1 MYKISW
7 LLWEGDV
14 DGSVFIR
21 RKELSARYTA
31 VVFALVLGFSVV
43 AVRLFALCILQH
55 DKYQSM
61 ADDNVF
67 SETALKAERGTIY
80 DRNMNV
86 MATSHTEWRIF
97 LSPVDIRT
105 EEDAARIAEGIVMAL
120 GEDVVSY
127 DKVYESAKMKTS
139 RDRTVLKSATAEQ
152 KDAVL
157 RFALTYGYAH
167 AVRTEATVARSYPYG
182 DLASHVIGFAGT
194 DNGLLGLEAY
204 YDGYLKGV
212 DGNYLSSK
220 DAAGGRL
227 PDAADLFIPAT
238 DGASLI
244 TTVDVTLQRLLE
256 NQLEKT
262 YNDSQAR
269 NRVTGIVMDPRN
281 GAVLAM
287 ATYPDFDLNDPF
299 TLDSESL
306 EKLTELGYVKGSDEY
321 RAAYNNALYSMW
333 NNKAVSVLYEPGST
347 FKIVTTSVAL
357 ETGASNIG
365 ERFFCNGAL
374 KISGYGTPI
383 RCHKRTGHGSV
394 TFAEALQ
401 QSCNP
406 SMMTLAA
413 RIGGSRFMDYFIS
426 LGFTDKTGID
436 LPGEAGG
443 IFHSRED
450 FNTVELAVY
459 SFGQTFKITPLRQLT
474 SICAIANGGVAVTPH
489 LVSKII
495 DADGEIL
502 WGFTE
507 ENGERVLS
515 ETACRTISGIL
526 EEGVSGDGGAK
537 NAGVAG
543 YSIAAKTGTSQ
554 KRDIRDRNVYV
565 GSCVAYAP
573 ALDPQIAVIIAV
585 DEPDCPI
592 YYGSAVAAPYVSAFL
607 EQALP
612 YLGISPEYT
621 EAEERERAVNIGNY
635 RGITVSYAKRELEK
649 LGVDYEVIGG
659 GDTVIGQIPAE
670 GETVV
675 KSLGRVLLFT
685 EEAES
690 ETARVPD
697 LVGRTATE
705 AINTLVG
712 LGFNIQLA
720 GVSDYSRGVG
730 ATVIAQTPI
739 SEELPRG
746 TVVTLTLRY
755 LDNKD

>member
-1 MYKISW
+1 M
-7 LLWEGDV
+7 EGAL

-21 RKELSARYTA
+21 RRKLSVRYTA
-31 VVFALVLGFSVV
+31 LVVALIMGFAIV
-43 AVRLFALCILQH
+43 AVRLFVLCILQH
-55 DKYQSM
+55 DKYQKM

-67 SETALKAERGTIY
+67 SETALKAERGDIY
-80 DRNMNV
+80 DRNMNLL
-86 MATSHTEWRIF
+86 ATTHTEWRIF

-105 EEDAARIAEGIVMAL
+105 EEDAVNIAVGVVAAL

-127 DKVYESAKMKTS
+127 EKVYESAKMKTS

-157 RFALTYGYAH
+157 KFALTSGYAH
-167 AVRTEATVARSYPYG
+167 AVRVEATVARSYPYG
-182 DLASHVIGFAGT
+182 ALASHVIGFAGT

-204 YDGYLKGV
+204 YDDYLNGV

-227 PDAADLFIPAT
+227 PSAADTFIPAT

-256 NQLEKT
+256 NQLERT
-262 YNDSQAR
+262 YNDSNAQ
-269 NRVTGIVMDPRN
+269 NRVTGIVMDPRD
-281 GAVLAM
+281 GSVLAM
-287 ATYPDFDLNDPF
+287 ATYPSFDLNDPF
-299 TLDSESL
+299 TLDSESAD
-306 EKLTELGYVKGSDEY
+306 KLADLGLGKGSDEY

-347 FKIVTTSVAL
+347 FKIITTSVAL
-357 ETGASNIG
+357 ETGVASLG
-365 ERFFCNGAL
+365 EHFFCNGAL
-374 KISGYGTPI
+374 KVAGYGTPI
-383 RCHKRTGHGSV
+383 RCHKRTGHGSI
-394 TFAEALQ
+394 TFAQTLQ

-426 LGFTDKTGID
+426 FGYTQKTGID

-443 IFHSRED
+443 IFHSREN

-459 SFGQTFKITPLRQLT
+459 SFGQTFKITPIRQLS
-474 SICAIANGGVAVTPH
+474 SICAVANGGISVTPH
-489 LVSKII
+489 LVSEIVG
-495 DADGEIL
+495 ADGKTL
-502 WGFTE
+502 WRFESGK
-507 ENGERVLS
+507 GERVIS
-515 ETACRTISGIL
+515 ESVCNTISSIL

-543 YSIAAKTGTSQ
+543 YKIAAKTGTSQ

-573 ALDPQIAVIIAV
+573 SDDPQIAVIIAV
-585 DEPDCPI
+585 DEPNCGI

-612 YLGISPEYT
+612 YLGVEPEYT
-621 EAEERERAVNIGNY
+621 EAEERDRAVNLGDY
-635 RGITVSYAKRELEK
+635 RGMTVSHAKKEAEK
-649 LGVDYEVIGG
+649 LGISFEVIGN
-659 GDTVIGQIPAE
+659 GDTVLYQIPAA
-670 GETVV
+670 GEIVV
-675 KSLGRVLLFT
+675 KSLGKILLYT
-685 EEAES
+685 EES
-690 ETARVPD
+690 EDDERIKVPN
-697 LVGRTATE
+697 LIGSTATD
-705 AINTLVG
+705 AINRLVG
-712 LGFNIQLA
+712 LGFNVQLA

-730 ATVIAQTPI
+730 ATVVSQSLV

-755 LDNKD
+755 LDSKE